1 MLSFVLSTE
10 FAEYISDEDLT
21 LADGARGLR
30 TVLVGDVCDAVFV
43 SRY

>member
-10 FAEYISDEDLT
+10 FAEYIADEDLT
-21 LADGARGLR
+21 LANGARGLR
-30 TVLVGDVCDAVFV
+30 TVLVGDICDAVFV